1 MNIKH
6 LGPTIGGGFFINA
19 CASIVYKLLVEANF
33 SPIWLQLVA
42 TSVGMAL
49 GYWVST
55 KAQRSF
61 K

>member
-6 LGPTIGGGFFINA
+6 LSPTIGGGFFINA
-19 CASIVYKLLVEANF
+19 CASIGYKLVVEAEF
-33 SPIWLQLVA
+33 SPIWLQLLA
-42 TSVGMAL
+42 TSIGMVL
-49 GYWVST
+49 GCWVST

>member
-1 MNIKH
+1 MRFKH

-19 CASIVYKLLVEANF
+19 CASIVYKLVVEAEF

-42 TSVGMAL
+42 TSVGMVL

-55 KAQRSF
+55 KTQRSF